1 MNKVDLFPDY
11 KIPGA
16 IEHHFNPY
24 ESNGGWENMNYSMP
38 EPGTSIT
45 NSISRSIVAIGG
57 KGFVAIAADTRL
69 SQGYSILKRDQNKM
83 SFYGDSC
90 LASTGCWS
98 DIQTM
103 TNLIHIRKQAYLHE
117 HGREMSTGALA
128 QLVSIMMY
136 NRRFFPYYTST
147 IVAGLTKEGNGIV
160 YSYDP
165 LGNCEETTYRAGGS
179 ASALLQPVLD
189 NHVGL
194 KNMPKAAV
202 PEMTKE
208 RAIALI
214 KDSFVSAAERDIY
227 TGDSILI
234 QVMTSDDKVW
244 KEETFALR
252 MD

>member
-1 MNKVDLFPDY
+1 MEGKWTMSYVGSPDQNKSELHIQSY
-11 KIPGA
+11 
-16 IEHHFNPY
+16 
-24 ESNGGWENMNYSMP
+24 
-38 EPGTSIT
+38 
-45 NSISRSIVAIGG
+45 SRSIVAIGG
-57 KGFVAIAADTRL
+57 PGFVAIAADTRL

-83 SFYGDSC
+83 QFYGNSC

-117 HGREMSTGALA
+117 HGREMSTSALA

-147 IVAGLTKEGNGIV
+147 IVAGLDPKNNGIV

-194 KNMPKAAV
+194 KNQPNTKL
-202 PEMTKE
+202 PPISKE

-227 TGDSILI
+227 TGDSIVI
-234 QVMTSDDKVW
+234 QIMSEGAWT
-244 KEETFALR
+244 EEIFQLR
-252 MD
+252 KD

>member
-1 MNKVDLFPDY
+1 M
-11 KIPGA
+11 
-16 IEHHFNPY
+16 
-24 ESNGGWENMNYSMP
+24 
-38 EPGTSIT
+38 
-45 NSISRSIVAIGG
+45 
-57 KGFVAIAADTRL
+57 AIAADTRL

-83 SFYGDSC
+83 QFYGLSC

-117 HGREMSTGALA
+117 HCREMSTSALA

-147 IVAGLTKEGNGIV
+147 IVAGLDNKDHGVV

-179 ASALLQPVLD
+179 ANALLQPVLD

-194 KNMPKAAV
+194 KNQPN
-202 PEMTKE
+202 TKLPPITRE
-208 RAIALI
+208 RAVALI
-214 KDSFVSAAERDIY
+214 KDAFVSAAERDIY
-227 TGDSILI
+227 TGDSISI
-234 QVMTSDDKVW
+234 RVMTADAGLW
-244 KEETFALR
+244 EEEKFELR
-252 MD
+252 RD